1 MVDQLRVVRR
11 NALRLQA
18 LLSDLLH
25 VGQAGEDGLQLQRAS
40 ADLAAT
46 ARQAVEAVRLGAHQR
61 DIDVEVQAPARLDA
75 VVDERRV
82 RQVLDNLLSNAVK
95 YGDAG
100 GRVAVALHQTDDG
113 VELAVSDT
121 GLGITQ
127 HEAEHVF
134 DRFYR
139 GGRAL
144 EEHIPGTGLGL
155 NIVSSIVAA
164 HGGTVTVDSV
174 VGRGTTFRV
183 TLPRSA
189 EGSVADDAAAAA
201 G

>member
-1 MVDQLRVVRR
+1 M
-11 NALRLQA
+11 
-18 LLSDLLH
+18 
-25 VGQAGEDGLQLQRAS
+25 
-40 ADLAAT
+40 
-46 ARQAVEAVRLGAHQR
+46 
-61 DIDVEVQAPARLDA
+61 
-75 VVDERRV
+75 
-82 RQVLDNLLSNAVK
+82 
-95 YGDAG
+95 
-100 GRVAVALHQTDDG
+100 
-113 VELAVSDT
+113 
-121 GLGITQ
+121 
-127 HEAEHVF
+127 EHVF

-183 TLPRSA
+183 TLPEPD
-189 EGSVADDAAAAA
+189 EGPTADASPAAA